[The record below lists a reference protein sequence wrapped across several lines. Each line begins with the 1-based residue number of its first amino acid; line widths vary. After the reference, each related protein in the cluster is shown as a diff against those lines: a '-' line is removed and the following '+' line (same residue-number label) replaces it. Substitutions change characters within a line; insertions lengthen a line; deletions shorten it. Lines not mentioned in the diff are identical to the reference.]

1 VTPNAREGPDTLRA
15 WLVAFAGTVAMV
27 ATFGTPYAFG
37 VFLAYVGGSYDYSTV
52 ALSAVFSVM
61 LFMFY
66 AGAGVIG
73 FFGARFPARTVLFG
87 CVLVLVGIS
96 PALFI
101 VESYVALVVVF
112 SLLGAAPGV
121 VYVVLA
127 GVVPLWFE
135 RRRGVATGLLFSGI
149 GLSLLIAPLVW
160 QFAFE
165 RLGVPAGFASITL
178 GTAAVCLLAAVV
190 CRRPPW
196 ADNPSASRAQL
207 GRWLAALVRRRQFH
221 FHFIGLGLSLSW
233 YYLLA
238 AYSIEL
244 FVARGLS
251 ERAAALAFGLIGGIS
266 IVSRI
271 TSGYVADRT
280 SYRRVFY
287 AALALVIA
295 GNVVLLFPSI
305 PLIYLAVV
313 LFGLGFGGIAT
324 LYIPILLQTYDADK
338 SVAIIAV
345 FNVSFGLFALG
356 LPPLGIAFIA
366 RTGSYVPV
374 IALTL
379 ATSLGALG
387 CFVYASAADG

>member
-1 VTPNAREGPDTLRA
+1 MTSNPRNRPDTRHA
-15 WLVAFAGTVAMV
+15 WLVAFTGTVAMV

-37 VFLAYVGGSYDYSTV
+37 VFLAYVGGLYDYSSV

-73 FFGARFPARTVLFG
+73 FLGARLPTRTVLLG
-87 CVLVLVGIS
+87 CVVVFAGIS
-96 PALFI
+96 PALFV
-101 VESYVALVVVF
+101 VESYLALVVVF

-127 GVVPLWFE
+127 GVVPLWFD

-149 GLSLLIAPLVW
+149 GLSLLVAPLVW

-165 RLGVPAGFASITL
+165 RLGVPAGFFSITL
-178 GTAAVCLLAAVV
+178 ATAAVCLLAAAV

-196 ADNPSASRAQL
+196 AGRPSVSRAQL
-207 GRWLAALVRRRQFH
+207 SQWLATLVRRRQFH
-221 FHFIGLGLSLSW
+221 LHFVGLGLSLSW

-251 ERAAALAFGLIGGIS
+251 PRAAALAFGLIGGIS

-287 AALALVIA
+287 GSLALVIA
-295 GNVVLLFPSI
+295 GNVALLFPSI
-305 PLIYLAVV
+305 PSSYFAVV

-324 LYIPILLQTYDADK
+324 LYIPILFQSYDADK
-338 SVAIIAV
+338 SVALIAV

-356 LPPLGIAFIA
+356 LPPLGIALIA
-366 RTGSYVPV
+366 QTGSYVPV

-379 ATSLGALG
+379 ATSVGALG
-387 CFVYASAADG
+387 CFVYASATDG